1 MTNRSSES
9 RQLERGQAKKEER
22 KRLKKELKELEM
34 FFHGSSG
41 AGMDFPTG
49 RSRKNKKR
57 GGFGHP
63 FSLLNLNRT
72 YAYYYVG
79 SYSTL
84 TVRVPASDP
93 AKAPPPTAVLGFTM
107 STSVLSSIG
116 LVFPGGKFALPS
128 LVQT

>member
-57 GGFGHP
+57 GGKIM
-63 FSLLNLNRT
+63 
-72 YAYYYVG
+72 VG
-79 SYSTL
+79 YKS
-84 TVRVPASDP
+84 
-93 AKAPPPTAVLGFTM
+93 
-107 STSVLSSIG
+107 
-116 LVFPGGKFALPS
+116 GGK
-128 LVQT
+128 V